1 MQSFKLAIDG
11 PAGAGKS
18 TVCQKLSQELN
29 WNHIDTGA
37 MFRALTLYLLENKI
51 KLQNEHILNQA
62 LTKIEITYLNNKIFL
77 NQEDVS
83 LKIKNYIV
91 EKDVSLIATLPAVRN
106 KLLILQKEICKQ
118 LPYLIMD
125 GRDIGT
131 VVIPDADLKIFLT
144 ANITERALRK
154 QEELKKEGIKIEIHD
169 IIEQL
174 KKRDYQDYHR
184 LLSPLLRAS
193 DAILL
198 DTTALS
204 IDEVVDKINSLIQ
217 KRRQKCL
224 LK

>member
-1 MQSFKLAIDG
+1 MQGFKLAIDG

-18 TVCQKLSQELN
+18 TVCQKLSQKLGWE
-29 WNHIDTGA
+29 HIDTGA

-51 KLQNEHILNQA
+51 QIQNEQFLNKA
-62 LTKIEITYLNNKIFL
+62 LTKVEIVYLDNKIFL

-91 EKDVSLIATLPAVRN
+91 EKDVSVIASLPAVRK
-106 KLLILQKEICKQ
+106 KLLTLQKGICKKI
-118 LPYLIMD
+118 PYLIMD

-144 ANITERALRK
+144 ANITQRALRK
-154 QEELKKEGIKIEIHD
+154 QEELKKKGTQMEIHD

-184 LLSPLLRAS
+184 KLSPLQRSSEAL
-193 DAILL
+193 LL
-198 DTTALS
+198 DTTKLS
-204 IDEVVDKINSLIQ
+204 IDEVVMQIQDLINKKTSP
-217 KRRQKCL
+217 CL
-224 LK
+224 K